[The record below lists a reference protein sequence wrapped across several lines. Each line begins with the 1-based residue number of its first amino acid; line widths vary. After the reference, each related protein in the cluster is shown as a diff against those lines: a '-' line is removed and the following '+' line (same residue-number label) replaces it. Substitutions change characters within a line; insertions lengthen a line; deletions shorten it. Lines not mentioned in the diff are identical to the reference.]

1 MMLTQPLCFR
11 KRLHSG
17 IIDALASIMLT
28 AQGDA
33 YAQATL
39 DLRISY
45 AHIVRKLM
53 PCCISDACISDA
65 LLSTDACV

>member
-1 MMLTQPLCFR
+1 M
-11 KRLHSG
+11 HSG
-17 IIDALASIMLT
+17 IIDALASIMHA

-53 PCCISDACISDA
+53 LVASVMHCISDA
-65 LLSTDACV
+65 LVSTDACVQLLHVRHFRNA

>member
-1 MMLTQPLCFR
+1 M
-11 KRLHSG
+11 HSG

-28 AQGDA
+28 PQGDA
-33 YAQATL
+33 YAQATP

-53 PCCISDACISDA
+53 LVASVMHCISDA
-65 LLSTDACV
+65 LVSTDLRGASGPFVDCL